1 MDSFSLGTEIIA
13 GAGAIS
19 ALSRLGAKRVMVAAE
34 PKYIQ
39 KGWAEQAARASG
51 AAHYWLF
58 PMAGGEP
65 TLALASEG
73 AEKRKEWGADGLI
86 VLGDGAVLDMGKA
99 IACLGSPI
107 PMAAVPTVSGSG
119 AETSSRASLIHEGV
133 RHQLKNEG
141 LRPRLAILDSDL
153 LGELTRQEIA
163 QGGFDILAH
172 ALESCCAAKAGT
184 ISGLF
189 AREAFRSAYGAL
201 PASYGGRGEVRL
213 KIHLAS
219 ALAGAA
225 CSQSGL
231 GLCHALANSL
241 GSLFPVPHGS
251 LCAILL
257 PAVMNC
263 NAHAALKQYA
273 DLARSAGIV
282 GSGDTT
288 AFRNLKGGLVRLR
301 SQLELPQTLGQAGI
315 HPRTLWSRAAAITEK
330 TLADP
335 CCADN
340 PLIPDDFLIRRIL
353 EEVSGPARRLAQ

>member
-1 MDSFSLGTEIIA
+1 MEIFSLNTQILA
-13 GAGAIS
+13 GPGALG

-39 KGWAEQAARASG
+39 KGWAERAAKASG
-51 AAHYWLF
+51 AEQYWLF
-58 PMAGGEP
+58 PMDGGEA

-73 AEKRKEWGADGLI
+73 AQKRKEWGADGLI

-99 IACLGSPI
+99 IACLGSSI

-119 AETSSRASLIHEGV
+119 AETSNRVSLVHEGV
-133 RHQLKNEG
+133 RHHLVNEG

-153 LGELTRQEIA
+153 LAELTRQEIA
-163 QGGFDILAH
+163 QGGFEILAH
-172 ALESCCAAKAGT
+172 ALESCCAGRAGT

-231 GLCHALANSL
+231 GLCHALAHSL

-263 NAHAALKQYA
+263 NAHVALKQYA

-282 GSGDTT
+282 GSGDTI
-288 AFRNLKGGLVRLR
+288 AFRNLKSGLVRLR
-301 SQLELPQTLGQAGI
+301 SQLELPQTLSQAGI
-315 HPRTLWSRAAAITEK
+315 PPRTLWSRAQAITEK
-330 TLADP
+330 TLRDP
-335 CCADN
+335 CCQEN
-340 PLIPDDFLIRRIL
+340 PFPADDFLIRRIL